1 MPRMTGTLAYQQAAR
16 HRGPR
21 DQEADVFRRVN
32 TSLRSVMDR
41 DSFAQSE
48 ALADNGRL
56 WLAVLDLVRDPANRL
71 PDLLRA
77 SVISVGLAVQREM
90 GMPKP
95 DLGFIIGINEQIAA
109 GLSGQ

>member
-1 MPRMTGTLAYQQAAR
+1 MPRMTGALAYQQAAR

-32 TSLRSVMDR
+32 TSLRAVMGG

-56 WLAVLDLVRDPANRL
+56 WLAVLDQVRDPANRL
-71 PDLLRA
+71 PEPLRA

-90 GMPKP
+90 EAPQP

>member
-1 MPRMTGTLAYQQAAR
+1 MPSMTGALAYQRAAR
-16 HRGPR
+16 HRGVR
-21 DQEADVFRRVN
+21 EQEADVFHRVN
-32 TSLRSVMDR
+32 ASLRSVLGYDG
-41 DSFAQSE
+41 FAQSA

-71 PDLLRA
+71 PDPLRA

-90 GMPKP
+90 QAPRP
-95 DLGFIIGINEQIAA
+95 DLGFIIGVNEQIAA